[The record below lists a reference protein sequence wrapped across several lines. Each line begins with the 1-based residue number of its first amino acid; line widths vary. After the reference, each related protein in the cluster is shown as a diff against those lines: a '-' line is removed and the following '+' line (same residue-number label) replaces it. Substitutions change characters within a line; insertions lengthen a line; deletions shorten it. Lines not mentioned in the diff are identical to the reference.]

1 MSKKW
6 ISMFLAVMMLLGLAV
21 PAFAEGEP
29 EAPPPAEIVDE
40 APPALDEA
48 APIEDVT
55 AEDAIVEET
64 VTEEIPAEEENTDY
78 GIMTVSAA
86 PVSVGS
92 VTANL
97 TGNVGKIENITY
109 LSTDNS
115 LCYTV
120 DKTGISYNTKEGPVW
135 VTESTGI
142 PTQFTVAPGTKLAVY
157 TNTENDISVENGSV
171 LENVFHSFPS
181 GSGELISFR
190 RVSVQTPA
198 SGAITITVTG
208 SNTPTP
214 AQIPFTFYNNDPDSG
229 VIVGGGNTTV
239 EGQYAWALGDT
250 VISGGSFEVWTGP
263 GYEIQ
268 VLSGGS
274 IESVQPPSGEGAA
287 YVPGGSTCYVLHV
300 DEDATEFVI
309 AAVKQGEHFQAPDT
323 NAPQAETPPQSDGT
337 FSDVTSGVWYEDTV
351 MSAYEKG
358 IVKGVTENTFSPNST
373 TTRGQTVTMLYRAMG
388 SPGGANV
395 FSDTSGEVGSAAGWA
410 SASGVTNGVSTT
422 AFAPN
427 SSITREQLVT
437 MLYRMAG
444 SPAVSSTDDIYMYT
458 DGSLVQSY
466 ARNAVAWALSNGLL
480 NGYGDG
486 TIRPA
491 GVATRAEVCTI
502 IMRYLG

>member
-6 ISMFLAVMMLLGLAV
+6 ISMLLAVMMLLGLAV
-21 PAFAEGEP
+21 PAFAEGEQ
-29 EAPPPAEIVDE
+29 EAPPTAEIVEEAPQAEE
-40 APPALDEA
+40 APPASDET
-48 APIEDVT
+48 AP

-64 VTEEIPAEEENTDY
+64 VVEEAPAEEVTNDD
-78 GIMTVSAA
+78 GIMPISDEPMAVAA
-86 PVSVGS
+86 GG
-92 VTANL
+92 VTL
-97 TGNVGKIENITY
+97 NITGPTDGIDWYVWHGTDGKEYETSKGGTSYSY
-109 LSTDNS
+109 LETPSSISYTQVWIEKTDHLQTQVTVKPGDEMWVFISPDYNI
-115 LCYTV
+115 TV
-120 DKTGISYNTKEGPVW
+120 DN
-135 VTESTGI
+135 
-142 PTQFTVAPGTKLAVY
+142 GTI
-157 TNTENDISVENGSV
+157 TSNE
-171 LENVFHSFPS
+171 VF
-181 GSGELISFR
+181 GYDGR
-190 RVSVQTPA
+190 RVDVKCPD
-198 SGAITITVTG
+198 SGTVTLHIV
-208 SNTPTP
+208 PTEGYVP
-214 AQIPFTFYNNDPDSG
+214 EIVPLTFYNWDEAHG
-229 VIVGGGNTTV
+229 VVGGLSPDDGY
-239 EGQYAWALGDT
+239 YALNAGDET
-250 VISGGSFEVWTGP
+250 VITGGYFEIWMAP

-268 VLSGGS
+268 VLEGGS
-274 IESVQPPSGEGAA
+274 ITRTKSPSGPAANSVPAGTVSYELYVDLGAEK
-287 YVPGGSTCYVLHV
+287 L
-300 DEDATEFVI
+300 VI
-309 AAVKQGEHFQAPDT
+309 AAVKQGESFQAPDT
-323 NAPQAETPPQSDGT
+323 NAPQAETPPQTDGT

-444 SPAVSSTDDIYMYT
+444 SPAADTSKLASFT
-458 DGSLVQSY
+458 DGGSVQSY
-466 ARNAVAWALSNGLL
+466 AQSAVAWAISNGLL
-480 NGYGDG
+480 TGYGDG